1 MFFHLKVNQ
10 RHRLELINA
19 SHLHHSASVIIF
31 IISVKST
38 ENWSLAEFIQSYH
51 RYSLL
56 SDEAFWK
63 TKASS
68 KPLL

>member
-1 MFFHLKVNQ
+1 MFFDLKINQ
-10 RHRLELINA
+10 SYRLQLINA

-38 ENWSLAEFIQSYH
+38 ENWPLAEFTQSYH
-51 RYSLL
+51 RYSLP

-63 TKASS
+63 IEASS
-68 KPLL
+68 KPPL

>member
-38 ENWSLAEFIQSYH
+38 ENWSLAECIQSYH
-51 RYSLL
+51 GYSLL